1 MSQKK
6 FLTTAEVTHFFGI
19 EEETVR
25 SLVET
30 GDLKALADRGT
41 WKYRREDIEA
51 LIKAGRL
58 HPTREMPTVDDMDFD
73 ESMGFGAAGATD
85 DRVDFLELDED
96 ALAGESTMIS
106 GSAPVEADALRMS
119 FTEEPE
125 GSASDVRVF
134 TPSDSP
140 SSDSDIH
147 LRGGKSSSETS
158 VMPGAPSSSDVQ
170 ALADDAASASSQ
182 YLQSLEGVDLDRLGR
197 ASLTG
202 QEIPVEG
209 IVLDLDDESSGKLQ
223 QPSVGGTQR
232 LARPELDLPAEFADE
247 FADEPTMIPSGGT
260 SRLEIPTGGTS
271 RMEPPA
277 DLPSRLE
284 LPHELPP
291 EADSVLADEGLATSE
306 GDSGLTFENT
316 DSGLTLDTGD
326 SGLTMDAGDSGLTLD
341 AADSGLTLDAGDS
354 GLTLDAGDSGLS
366 LDGGD
371 SGLSLEVVSDDMAPA
386 APVAATQRMQQIGE
400 IDEDLD
406 FNSGSGD
413 SGGTRRLAVEEKFA
427 EERAFIDDD
436 EDGQQTSVIMVDD
449 DDEGDG
455 DFVGTLSGA
464 VDAGEL
470 VEDLEVSEDL
480 EGGYGADEQFGTA
493 EADVIDA
500 EDEAFSDDAMGEAV
514 SEEDAD
520 TYAAPVARMEP
531 RQPAWGAVTA
541 VMVMGA
547 AGLIGTNLWIMWEG
561 IATMWTGGETSGPAA
576 MLISTIGSMLG

>member
-1 MSQKK
+1 VSLKK
-6 FLTTAEVTHFFGI
+6 FLTTAEVTNFFGI
-19 EEETVR
+19 EEGTVR
-25 SLVET
+25 ALVET

-41 WKYRREDIEA
+41 WKYRRDDIEA

-58 HPTREMPTVDDMDFD
+58 HPTKEMPTVDDMDFD
-73 ESMGFGAAGATD
+73 ETMGFGDSSSAD
-85 DRVDFLELDED
+85 DRVDFLELDEE

-106 GSAPVEADALRMS
+106 GGAPAETNDLRLS
-119 FTEEPE
+119 FTEEPA

-134 TPSDSP
+134 TPSDSL
-140 SSDSDIH
+140 SSDSDIQ
-147 LRGGKSSSETS
+147 LRGTS
-158 VMPGAPSSSDVQ
+158 GEVPRLPGAPSSSDVQ
-170 ALADDAASASSQ
+170 VVPEVAAGDSSQ

-223 QPSVGGTQR
+223 QPSMGGTQR
-232 LARPELDLPAEFADE
+232 LARPEMDLPAEFADE
-247 FADEPTMIPSGGT
+247 FADENTFIPSGGT

-271 RMEPPA
+271 RMEPPV
-277 DLPSRLE
+277 DLPTRLE
-284 LPHELPP
+284 LPHDFPA
-291 EADSVLADEGLATSE
+291 EAESVLGDEGLATSE

-341 AADSGLTLDAGDS
+341 AGDS

-371 SGLSLEVVSDDMAPA
+371 SGLSLEVVSDDIAPT
-386 APVAATQRMQQIGE
+386 APVAATQRMQAIGE

-427 EERAFIDDD
+427 EERAFIEDD

-449 DDEGDG
+449 DDTGSG
-455 DFVGTLSGA
+455 DFIGTLSGA

-480 EGGYGADEQFGTA
+480 EGGYGEDEQFGTA

-541 VMVMGA
+541 VMVIGA
-547 AGLIGTNLWIMWEG
+547 AGLVATNVWLMWEG
-561 IATMWTGGETSGPAA
+561 MSTMWSGAETSGPAS